1 MSWVRSFQGWTRVGL
16 LLAVVLVA
24 GCASSPKT
32 DPADVA
38 EAERQAREAEL
49 TQDFSEAVALLREGI
64 PITRGTCLNR
74 SIRPTQSEP
83 DPWPISALL
92 HCKRATPKPLK
103 GISNRC
109 LSATRNTAQR

>member
-49 TQDFSEAVALLREGI
+49 TQDSARRLLAQG
-64 PITRGTCLNR
+64 RGYR
-74 SIRPTQSEP
+74 
-83 DPWPISALL
+83 
-92 HCKRATPKPLK
+92 
-103 GISNRC
+103 
-109 LSATRNTAQR
+109 